1 MQYLPSLK
9 NMGVEVTVFPLLRED
24 YIRRLYSGQP
34 TSWLDVAVD
43 YFRQVIRLFQARSFD
58 CLWIEKEIFPNLPAW
73 GEQLLQ
79 RMRIPYVVDYDDATF
94 HNYDLS
100 ASPLKRLLARKI
112 DRVMAGADLV
122 VCGNEYLAS
131 RARDAGA
138 SRIEVVPAV
147 IDLQRYSVAD
157 KPLQNRIVVGWI
169 GAPSTVK
176 YLDLVTPVLADLSIE
191 IPLQLHVVGASFSW
205 PGLDVVSIPWSE
217 DTEVASIQQFDI
229 GVMPL
234 QNTLWE
240 RGKCGYKLIQYM
252 ACGLPVV
259 GSAVGVNKEIIKDG
273 VNGYL
278 ASTMGDWEVALRGLI
293 QNGKLRREMGA
304 AGRRDVEQKYCM
316 QVTAPKMAE
325 LFGSVVGRAR

>member
-9 NMGVEVTVFPLLRED
+9 NMGVEVTSYPLLRED
-24 YIRRLYSGQP
+24 YIRRLYSGRP
-34 TSWLDVAVD
+34 TFWLDVAVD
-43 YFRQVIRLFQARSFD
+43 YFRQVIRLFQAGSFD

-73 GEQLLQ
+73 AEQMLQ
-79 RMRIPYVVDYDDATF
+79 RMHIPYVVDYDDATF

-112 DRVMAGADLV
+112 DKVMAGADVV

-138 SRIEVVPAV
+138 SRIEVMPTV
-147 IDLQRYSVAD
+147 IDLQRYIVAD

-176 YLDLVTPVLADLSIE
+176 YLDLVAPVLAELSIE
-191 IPLQLHVVGASFSW
+191 FPLQLQVVGAFFSW
-205 PGLDVVSIPWSE
+205 HGLDVVTIPWSE

-229 GVMPL
+229 GIMPL
-234 QNTLWE
+234 RDTPWE

-259 GSAVGVNKEIIKDG
+259 GSAVGVNKALIQPG

-278 ASTMGDWEVALRGLI
+278 ASTGGEWDAALRGLI
-293 QNGKLRREMGA
+293 QNGDLRRKMGA
-304 AGRRDVEQKYCM
+304 VGRVHVEQKYCL
-316 QVTAPKMAE
+316 QVTAHKVAE
-325 LFGSVVGRAR
+325 LFEFVVGRAR